1 MISQD
6 KKELLKKFVNHRC
19 EICRLKES
27 ELNKL
32 VIHHIHRRVWEGKDN
47 LSNLRVI
54 CENCHKKLH
63 FQEFL

>member
-32 VIHHIHRRVWEGKDN
+32 VVHHIKRQHIEINDSIRNLMCVCEVCHR
-47 LSNLRVI
+47 
-54 CENCHKKLH
+54 KLH
-63 FQEFL
+63 YSEFQ